1 MSCIPLS
8 KNEDILQFQRDC
20 QPGNEENHIIL
31 FVAKYKTSYPLQ
43 LYYDK
48 IPTKL
53 SLYYR

>member
-31 FVAKYKTSYPLQ
+31 FVAKYKTSYSLQ